1 MGWLRE
7 WAGLVAGRAVDP
19 AIAVY
24 SPVGKGS
31 LLGTGAGE
39 LKDVY
44 TGDSQA
50 GVPTENSGTWYHS
63 ETKGQTG
70 GGLPKTPGLA
80 FHMSHPL
87 YQLDLLVSLLHSCG
101 IEIIN
106 LYL

>member
-7 WAGLVAGRAVDP
+7 RAGLVAGRAVDP

-39 LKDVY
+39 LKEVY

-70 GGLPKTPGLA
+70 AAYPR
-80 FHMSHPL
+80 PL
-87 YQLDLLVSLLHSCG
+87 GWHFTRHT
-101 IEIIN
+101 
-106 LYL
+106 LYTS

>member
-7 WAGLVAGRAVDP
+7 WAGLVAGRGVDP
-19 AIAVY
+19 EIAVY

-63 ETKGQTG
+63 EAKGQTEG
-70 GGLPKTPGLA
+70 AACPR
-80 FHMSHPL
+80 PL
-87 YQLDLLVSLLHSCG
+87 G
-101 IEIIN
+101 
-106 LYL
+106 